1 MWLRFTLILPIMM
14 KNMISAKWT
23 LFAAATACVVA
34 AAAAPGA
41 KPEPRTSETTVSV
54 ADFGA
59 VPDDGKD
66 DTRALRRAA
75 EYCRTHPETTLL
87 FPAGTYRLRDA
98 AAERAGVCGR
108 ELLQGKGT
116 GKDFGPFL
124 RRETGAD
131 NASAPSPEGAQV
143 PCK

>member
-23 LFAAATACVVA
+23 LFAAAAAYAVA

-75 EYCRTHPETTLL
+75 EYCRTHPGTTLL
-87 FPAGTYRLRDA
+87 FPAGVMLFCAHPVWLNFLGVAIA
-98 AAERAGVCGR
+98 AVVLLIENGVHKKKNNIAEVR
-108 ELLQGKGT
+108 
-116 GKDFGPFL
+116 
-124 RRETGAD
+124 
-131 NASAPSPEGAQV
+131 
-143 PCK
+143 

>member
-1 MWLRFTLILPIMM
+1 
-14 KNMISAKWT
+14 MITAKWI

-75 EYCRTHPETTLL
+75 EYCRTHPGTTLL
-87 FPAGTYRLRDA
+87 FPAGVYRLRDA
-98 AAERAGVCGR
+98 AAERLER
-108 ELLQGKGT
+108 EVLSGKM
-116 GKDFGPFL
+116 GP
-124 RRETGAD
+124 
-131 NASAPSPEGAQV
+131 NPEEV
-143 PCK
+143 IFKPY